1 MGAAASIKQLYS
13 DSLAWF
19 KNYIDTETY
28 LKDFKEFDA
37 GGEGAISFVDFQKRI
52 LEKAK
57 ANTEDAKF
65 WSMLVQSGPVLK
77 VAHKSASLVDKS
89 VINVSEYKAFLVHL
103 FVASVLWRY
112 FDFADNAF
120 DDTGKDQQLTF
131 PQFKLAV
138 QAFCRAH
145 AGEELDEQT
154 IMDDFHLL
162 DTNMSNTIGFMEVCR
177 YTSNFIDPSFD
188 SNGNKPTESH
198 ASKSVQED
206 TTKVDKVL
214 GAKTAA
220 VESATG
226 LMSELA
232 GGNKFY
238 NMLSPEEKSK
248 EAMLQLNRVL
258 EYNDAIMQE
267 EKAKLLGSPSEIG
280 QNSS

>member
-1 MGAAASIKQLYS
+1 MGAAASVKQLYS

-37 GGEGAISFVDFQKRI
+37 GGEGAISFVDFQRRI
-52 LEKAK
+52 HEKAK
-57 ANTEDAKF
+57 TNTEDAKF
-65 WSMLVQSGPVLK
+65 WGMLVQNGPVLK

-89 VINVSEYKAFLVHL
+89 VINISEYKAFLVHL

-120 DDTGKDQQLTF
+120 DDNGKDQQLTF

-145 AGEELDEQT
+145 AGEDLDEQT

-162 DTNMSNTIGFMEVCR
+162 DTNLSNTIGFMEICR
-177 YTSNFIDPSFD
+177 YTCNFIDPTFD
-188 SNGNKPTESH
+188 SNENKPIEDVAGKPIQDES
-198 ASKSVQED
+198 SKA
-206 TTKVDKVL
+206 DKVL

-220 VESATG
+220 VESTTG
-226 LMSELA
+226 LMSDLA

-238 NMLSPEEKSK
+238 NLLTPEEKSK

-280 QNSS
+280 QAT

>member
-1 MGAAASIKQLYS
+1 MGAAASVKQLYS

-37 GGEGAISFVDFQKRI
+37 GGEGAISFVDFQRRI
-52 LEKAK
+52 HEKAK
-57 ANTEDAKF
+57 TNTEDAKF
-65 WSMLVQSGPVLK
+65 WGMLVQNGPVLK

-89 VINVSEYKAFLVHL
+89 VINISEYKAFLVHL

-120 DDTGKDQQLTF
+120 DDNGKDQQLTF

-145 AGEELDEQT
+145 AGEDLDEQT

-162 DTNMSNTIGFMEVCR
+162 DTNLSNTIGFMEICR
-177 YTSNFIDPSFD
+177 YTCNFIDPTFD
-188 SNGNKPTESH
+188 SNENKPIEDVAGKPIQDES
-198 ASKSVQED
+198 SKA
-206 TTKVDKVL
+206 DKVL

-220 VESATG
+220 VESTTG
-226 LMSELA
+226 LMSDLA

-238 NMLSPEEKSK
+238 NLLTPEEKSK

-267 EKAKLLGSPSEIG
+267 EKAKLL
-280 QNSS
+280 

>member
-1 MGAAASIKQLYS
+1 MGAAASVKQLYS

-65 WSMLVQSGPVLK
+65 WGMLVQNGPVLK

-89 VINVSEYKAFLVHL
+89 VINVSEYKSFLVHL

-138 QAFCRAH
+138 HAFCRAH

-162 DTNMSNTIGFMEVCR
+162 DTNLSNTIGFMEICR
-177 YTSNFIDPSFD
+177 YTSNFIDPTFHSKRE
-188 SNGNKPTESH
+188 KPI
-198 ASKSVQED
+198 ED
-206 TTKVDKVL
+206 TPIKTIQEESTKADKVL
-214 GAKTAA
+214 GVRTAA
-220 VESATG
+220 VESTTG
-226 LMSELA
+226 LMSDLA

-267 EKAKLLGSPSEIG
+267 EKAKLLA
-280 QNSS
+280 NSSEVGQTT